1 MKYFSLFMAFL
12 AALVF
17 TSRGKNEFHVETMLP
32 ASVTQVYELTYYA
45 SDSKKGWITETVLSV
60 NQGKGAV
67 TCVTRNPSMVWL
79 AVTGSTVPAVA
90 FYAERGDKITVS
102 GEDADPLTWD
112 IGGNDLNERWSKWR
126 QQNAAALRSRQGKLI
141 NPAVAKYVKE
151 NKSDILSTVLLLTS
165 YVRSDNEK
173 EFADLWNM
181 LDADAR
187 DQEIITAIG
196 RADKFAAAPVD
207 KPAHVTELKL
217 HAMGESIATVRPA
230 DADALLLYFWQGNEP
245 QRRSDI
251 DSLRAV
257 IREQRERAGKRLTAV
272 DVALTADSMSWLNT
286 VRLDSADC
294 KGWLHT
300 WAPGG
305 RMHSSIYTLDIP
317 ATPWFVVVDSHGNQ
331 AYRGAESKAALKQVR
346 ALLRNA
352 KAQKDKATADTASA
366 TKKARP

>member
-1 MKYFSLFMAFL
+1 MKHFSLLIAFL
-12 AALVF
+12 ATLVL
-17 TSRGKNEFHVETMLP
+17 TGCGKNEFRVEASLP

-60 NQGKGAV
+60 TQGKGAV
-67 TCVTRNPSMVWL
+67 TCITRNPSMVWV
-79 AVTGSTVPAVA
+79 AVTGSAVPAVA
-90 FYAERGDKITVS
+90 FYAERGDKITIS
-102 GEDADPLTWD
+102 GKDADPLTWD

-141 NPAVAKYVKE
+141 NPAVAKYVKA
-151 NKSDILSTVLLLTS
+151 NKSDILSAVLLLTS
-165 YVRSDNEK
+165 YVRSDNEM
-173 EFADLWNM
+173 EFAELWNM

-196 RADKFAAAPVD
+196 RADKFASAPID
-207 KPAHVTELKL
+207 KPVRITELKL
-217 HAMGESIATVRPA
+217 HAMGESIATLRPA

-245 QRRSDI
+245 QRHADI

-257 IREQRERAGKRLTAV
+257 IKEQRERAGKRLTAV

-294 KGWLHT
+294 WGWLHT

-317 ATPWFVVVDSHGNQ
+317 ATPWFVVVDSRGNQ
-331 AYRGAESKAALKQVR
+331 AYRGPESKAALKQVR
-346 ALLRNA
+346 ALLSKA
-352 KAQKDKATADTASA
+352 KAQKDKAPADTTTA
-366 TKKARP
+366 KKTRP

>member
-1 MKYFSLFMAFL
+1 MKHFSLLIAFL

-17 TSRGKNEFHVETMLP
+17 TGCGKNEFRVEATLP
-32 ASVTQVYELTYYA
+32 ASVTQVYEMTYYA
-45 SDSKKGWITETVLSV
+45 SDSKKGWITETVLSI

-67 TCVTRNPSMVWL
+67 TCVTHNPSMVWL

-90 FYAERGDKITVS
+90 FYAERGDKITIS
-102 GEDADPLTWD
+102 GGDADPLTWD

-126 QQNAAALRSRQGKLI
+126 QQNAAALRSRQSKLI
-141 NPAVAKYVKE
+141 NPAVAKYVKAH
-151 NKSDILSTVLLLTS
+151 KSDVLSAVLLLTS
-165 YVRSDNEK
+165 YVRSDNER

-196 RADKFAAAPVD
+196 RADKLAAAPVD
-207 KPAHVTELKL
+207 KPVRITDLKL

-230 DADALLLYFWQGNEP
+230 SADALLLYFWQGNEP
-245 QRRSDI
+245 QRRGDI
-251 DSLRAV
+251 DSLRALMK
-257 IREQRERAGKRLTAV
+257 EQHERAGKRLTAV

-286 VRLDSADC
+286 VRLDSADS

-305 RMHSSIYTLDIP
+305 RMHSSIYALDIP
-317 ATPWFVVVDSHGNQ
+317 STPWFVVIDSLGNQ
-331 AYRGAESKAALKQVR
+331 TYRGAESKAALKQVR
-346 ALLRNA
+346 ELLRKA
-352 KAQKDKATADTASA
+352 KTRVDKAPADTTTA
-366 TKKARP
+366 KKARP

>member
-1 MKYFSLFMAFL
+1 MKHFSLLIAFL
-12 AALVF
+12 AALVL
-17 TSRGKNEFHVETMLP
+17 TGCGKNEFRVEASLP

-60 NQGKGAV
+60 TQGKGAV
-67 TCVTRNPSMVWL
+67 TCITRNPSMVWV
-79 AVTGSTVPAVA
+79 AVTGSAVPAVA
-90 FYAERGDKITVS
+90 FYAERGDKITIS
-102 GEDADPLTWD
+102 GKDADPLTWD

-141 NPAVAKYVKE
+141 NPAVAKYVKA

-165 YVRSDNEK
+165 YMRSVNEK
-173 EFADLWNM
+173 EFAELWNM

-196 RADKFAAAPVD
+196 RADKFAAAPID
-207 KPAHVTELKL
+207 KPVRITDLKL
-217 HAMGESIATVRPA
+217 HAMGESIATLRPA

-245 QRRSDI
+245 QRHADI

-257 IREQRERAGKRLTAV
+257 MKEQRERAGKRLTAV

-294 KGWLHT
+294 RGWLHT

-317 ATPWFVVVDSHGNQ
+317 ATPWFVVVDSRGNQ
-331 AYRGAESKAALKQVR
+331 AYRGPESKAALKQVR
-346 ALLRNA
+346 ALLSKA
-352 KAQKDKATADTASA
+352 KAQKDKAPADTTTA
-366 TKKARP
+366 KKTRP

>member
-1 MKYFSLFMAFL
+1 MKHFSLLIAAFL
-12 AALVF
+12 AALVL
-17 TSRGKNEFHVETMLP
+17 TGCGKNEFHVEASLP

-60 NQGKGAV
+60 TQGKGAV
-67 TCVTRNPSMVWL
+67 TCVTRNPSMVWV
-79 AVTGSTVPAVA
+79 AVTGSAVPAVA
-90 FYAERGDKITVS
+90 FYAERGDKITIS
-102 GEDADPLTWD
+102 GKDADPLTWD

-141 NPAVAKYVKE
+141 NPAVAKYVKA

-165 YVRSDNEK
+165 YVRSVNEK
-173 EFADLWNM
+173 EFAELWNM

-187 DQEIITAIG
+187 DQEMITAIG
-196 RADKFAAAPVD
+196 RADKLASAPVD
-207 KPAHVTELKL
+207 KPLCITDLTL

-245 QRRSDI
+245 QRHADI

-257 IREQRERAGKRLTAV
+257 MKEQRERAGKRLTAV

-294 KGWLHT
+294 QGWLHT

-317 ATPWFVVVDSHGNQ
+317 ATPWFVVVDSRGNQ
-331 AYRGAESKAALKQVR
+331 AYRGPESKAALKQVR
-346 ALLRNA
+346 ALLSKA
-352 KAQKDKATADTASA
+352 KTQKDKAPEDKTTAKET
-366 TKKARP
+366 RP